1 MFERRI
7 SMKSVLVV
15 LVFLAGLL
23 TLVSCEEESDTIV
36 DHEYDSSCL
45 SCHTDSDALLALAE
59 EETGGDEEA
68 GEG

>member
-1 MFERRI
+1 MHTYRL
-7 SMKSVLVV
+7 SLKQALTTLVL
-15 LVFLAGLL
+15 LIGLL
-23 TLVSCEEESDTIV
+23 ALFSCEEESDTIV

-59 EETGGDEEA
+59 EETGGGESS